1 MIDVELAVIE
11 LATIAVRAGADAKVG
26 AQIRVGIVLRRLR
39 IRAVGWRIVAP
50 VITVISGIVRRAIP
64 VRVVPVR
71 AIPVGTPGEPPVRSP
86 IRPSNTKAPGPA
98 SPTTTTVAIPTPA
111 ITTPTVTAV
120 PAIAAT
126 PTVSVRNTA
135 GKAASRGHTARRT
148 ERVPIA
154 VGKAV
159 IVSGKGSS
167 R

>member
-1 MIDVELAVIE
+1 
-11 LATIAVRAGADAKVG
+11 DAKVG

-64 VRVVPVR
+64 VR

-98 SPTTTTVAIPTPA
+98 SPTTTTTVAIPTPA